1 MDLDYHSEPSLEK
14 QPSQQPI
21 FHFHKWSSKGVRLKP
36 IPATL
41 SEPFI
46 DGKTFWELE
55 PDLEWTDGPAHF

>member
-36 IPATL
+36 IPATREL
-41 SEPFI
+41 YERY
-46 DGKTFWELE
+46 KTYLKGVVFDEE
-55 PDLEWTDGPAHF
+55 RYN